1 MLFFFLARLFQAYK
15 RKLEERRQLAAA
27 DKKQEEEDER
37 QDVTKKTGGAAFANF
52 YGNLNKNVAMG
63 GTSDK
68 PKDADEGGKG
78 DIAPG
83 SARDK
88 LAAELGFMDG
98 FERSGNASDDKGVSQ
113 EAQETQRKEE
123 VKEVEPV
130 AIDPEA
136 KRLAMRK
143 AREEKIT
150 QARIRYLER
159 NGVSPEGVP
168 ASQ

>member
-1 MLFFFLARLFQAYK
+1 M
-15 RKLEERRQLAAA
+15 AAA

-68 PKDADEGGKG
+68 PKDADEGDKG
-78 DIAPG
+78 DNPPG
-83 SARDK
+83 SAKDK
-88 LAAELGFMDG
+88 LTAERGFMDG
-98 FERSGNASDDKGVSQ
+98 FKPSGNAIDDKPQ
-113 EAQETQRKEE
+113 EPDETQKKEE
-123 VKEVEPV
+123 LEEIEAV
-130 AIDPEA
+130 AVDPEA

-143 AREEKIT
+143 AREEKIA
-150 QARIRYLER
+150 QARIRYLQR
-159 NGVSPEGVP
+159 NGLPPEEIP